1 MACLFAAFALS
12 YIDRQA
18 AFSIFPVLKKELGL
32 SDTQLGLVGSLF
44 GWTYALLMPVAG
56 RIADL
61 VRRDRLVIASLV
73 LWSTATFGTALS
85 HSPTSFLCW
94 RMFMGV
100 TESLYFP
107 AALGIIAVLHPGPTR
122 SRAIGIHQTA
132 QLVGIIFGGWYGGWA
147 AEHIGWRVGF
157 GTLCVAGICYSLV
170 LSRVLSG
177 VVITGKYMQQTRWSG
192 VGRLIRNPLYLLLAF
207 AFFWFCAVLWI
218 VYAWLP
224 NLLYERFRLSLN
236 TSGLNAT
243 LYIQTSCG
251 IGVLIGSWL
260 ADRLVSGI
268 HAIRLYAVGCGV
280 LFSAPCAYLVFSAVT
295 LAQFR
300 IWGVL
305 FGFLAGIAIANI
317 FSAAYD
323 VITDQ
328 EYGLVAGVLNM
339 TGGISG
345 GAAMLAVGIY
355 KSSFGTV
362 ELMGWTAAA
371 SAFSGLLL
379 FVGARRYFKRC
390 GYNPKESPEKP
401 ELQHP

>member
-1 MACLFAAFALS
+1 
-12 YIDRQA
+12 
-18 AFSIFPVLKKELGL
+18 
-32 SDTQLGLVGSLF
+32 
-44 GWTYALLMPVAG
+44 
-56 RIADL
+56 
-61 VRRDRLVIASLV
+61 
-73 LWSTATFGTALS
+73 
-85 HSPTSFLCW
+85 
-94 RMFMGV
+94 
-100 TESLYFP
+100 
-107 AALGIIAVLHPGPTR
+107 
-122 SRAIGIHQTA
+122 
-132 QLVGIIFGGWYGGWA
+132 
-147 AEHIGWRVGF
+147 
-157 GTLCVAGICYSLV
+157 
-170 LSRVLSG
+170 
-177 VVITGKYMQQTRWSG
+177 
-192 VGRLIRNPLYLLLAF
+192 LAF

-243 LYIQTSCG
+243 FYIQTSCR

-260 ADRLVSGI
+260 ADHLVSRI

-305 FGFLAGIAIANI
+305 FGSLVGIAIANI

-323 VITDQ
+323 IITDQ

-345 GAAMLAVGIY
+345 GAAMLVVGIY
-355 KSSFGTV
+355 KRRFGTM

-371 SAFSGLLL
+371 SALSGLLL
-379 FVGARRYFKRC
+379 FVGARCYFKLN
-390 GYNPKESPEKP
+390 GHNPQKAPGKS
-401 ELQHP
+401 

>member
-1 MACLFAAFALS
+1 M
-12 YIDRQA
+12 
-18 AFSIFPVLKKELGL
+18 
-32 SDTQLGLVGSLF
+32 
-44 GWTYALLMPVAG
+44 
-56 RIADL
+56 
-61 VRRDRLVIASLV
+61 
-73 LWSTATFGTALS
+73 
-85 HSPTSFLCW
+85 
-94 RMFMGV
+94 
-100 TESLYFP
+100 
-107 AALGIIAVLHPGPTR
+107 
-122 SRAIGIHQTA
+122 
-132 QLVGIIFGGWYGGWA
+132 
-147 AEHIGWRVGF
+147 GF
-157 GTLCVAGICYSLV
+157 GALCVADICYSLV
-170 LSRVLSG
+170 LCKVFSG
-177 VVITGKYMQQTRWSG
+177 VAVTSKYVQQTRWSG
-192 VGRLIRNPLYLLLAF
+192 VGGLIRNPLYLLLAF

-243 LYIQTSCG
+243 FYIQTSCG

-260 ADRLVSGI
+260 ADHLVSRI

-305 FGFLAGIAIANI
+305 FGSLAGIAIANI

-323 VITDQ
+323 IITDQ

-345 GAAMLAVGIY
+345 GAAMLVVGIY
-355 KSSFGTV
+355 KRRFGTM

-371 SAFSGLLL
+371 SALSGLLL
-379 FVGARRYFKRC
+379 FVGARCYFKLN
-390 GYNPKESPEKP
+390 GHNPQKAPGKS
-401 ELQHP
+401 

>member
-1 MACLFAAFALS
+1 
-12 YIDRQA
+12 
-18 AFSIFPVLKKELGL
+18 
-32 SDTQLGLVGSLF
+32 
-44 GWTYALLMPVAG
+44 
-56 RIADL
+56 
-61 VRRDRLVIASLV
+61 
-73 LWSTATFGTALS
+73 
-85 HSPTSFLCW
+85 
-94 RMFMGV
+94 MGV

-107 AALGIIAVLHPGPTR
+107 AALGIIAMLHPGPTR
-122 SRAIGIHQTA
+122 SRALGIHQTA
-132 QLVGIIFGGWYGGWA
+132 QLVGIIVGGWYGGWA

-157 GTLCVAGICYSLV
+157 RALCVAGVCYSLI
-170 LSRVLSG
+170 LSKVLSG
-177 VVITGKYMQQTRWSG
+177 AVITGKYVQQARWSG
-192 VGRLIRNPLYLLLAF
+192 VGRLIRNPLYLVLAF

-260 ADRLVSGI
+260 ADRLVSRI
-268 HAIRLYAVGCGV
+268 HVIRLYAVGCGV
-280 LFSAPCAYLVFSAVT
+280 LCSAPCAYLVFSAAT

-328 EYGLVAGVLNM
+328 EFGLVAGVLNM

-355 KSSFGTV
+355 KSRFGTM

-371 SAFSGLLL
+371 SALSGLLL
-379 FVGARRYFKRC
+379 FVGAALFQAKR
-390 GYNPKESPEKP
+390 SRSTRST
-401 ELQHP
+401 